1 LATVKNLKRSQG
13 KKGTHVISA
22 EESTKGRTKTESS
35 QKSTYT
41 LRALNDVVLVE
52 EDDPE
57 MESGGYTG
65 FSKSA
70 IDALKS
76 GLLVAPEIT
85 EDAVKKY
92 PGRGKVLAIGDKVN
106 NGVQVGD
113 RVMLSRF
120 GGQREY
126 YLGNNYIF
134 VRQSEILAII

>member
-1 LATVKNLKRSQG
+1 MTEKSWKKSQG
-13 KKGTHVISA
+13 KKGTPA
-22 EESTKGRTKTESS
+22 TCAGESTKERTKMESS
-35 QKSTYT
+35 LKSTYT

-106 NGVQVGD
+106 NGVSVGD
-113 RVMLSRF
+113 RVILSRF